1 MCVGS
6 SPNIQAAAPLP
17 TALPQ
22 AETTSTGQGQ
32 AILDQYSNA
41 LRRRGI
47 SSTVRSSNTGA
58 SAMGTANQGLASS
71 GTSQTL
77 G

>member
-1 MCVGS
+1 MCVS
-6 SPNIQAAAPLP
+6 SPDVTKAAALP

-47 SSTVRSSNTGA
+47 SSTVRSSGSAAATGT
-58 SAMGTANQGLASS
+58 SNQGLASS

>member
-6 SPNIQAAAPLP
+6 PGVKMQAAAELP
-17 TALPQ
+17 QAMPQ
-22 AETTSTGQGQ
+22 AETTTANQGQ
-32 AILDQYSNA
+32 AILDQYSQN
-41 LRRRGI
+41 LKRRGI
-47 SSTVRSSNTGA
+47 NSTVRSSGAAQTG
-58 SAMGTANQGLASS
+58 TTNQGLASS